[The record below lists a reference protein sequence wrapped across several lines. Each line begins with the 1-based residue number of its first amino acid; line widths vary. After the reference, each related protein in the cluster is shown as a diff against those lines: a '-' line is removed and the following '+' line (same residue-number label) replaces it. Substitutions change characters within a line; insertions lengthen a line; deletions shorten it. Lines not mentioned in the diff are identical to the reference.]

1 MLRKLTMLREYKKY
15 EFACLSRKNFIISQ
29 LLNFFGNVLLTIVTL
44 TASFFLIKFVY
55 PLISAHIAG

>member
-15 EFACLSRKNFIISQ
+15 EFACLNGKNFIISQ
-29 LLNFFGNVLLTIVTL
+29 LLNFFDNVLLTLVAL

-55 PLISAHIAG
+55 PLISAHIVG